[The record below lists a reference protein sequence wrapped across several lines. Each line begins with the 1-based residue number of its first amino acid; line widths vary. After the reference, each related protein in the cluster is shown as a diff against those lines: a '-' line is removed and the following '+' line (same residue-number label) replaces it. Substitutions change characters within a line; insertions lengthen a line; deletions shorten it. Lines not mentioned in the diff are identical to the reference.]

1 MTKTSNANCLKF
13 TALEYSKMFIEASFA
28 EINLSYSYD
37 KRVWSRIKFNKK
49 TSICGYSIWWEND
62 IIDIDKGKT
71 LYLKGDNSFDIA
83 HSIRFF
89 MDGLIAAGGSIAAI
103 TNTPYCRGM
112 FKDCEA
118 LVTAPRLPFTKLVEN
133 CYMDMFFNCWRLKA
147 APKLPA
153 MKLAKYCYDGMLY
166 NCHKLKVASE
176 LPAMWLKVGCYAYMF
191 WGCDSLRKAPKLP
204 AMKLAK
210 NCYRAM
216 FRGDKNLVIPPKL
229 PATVLEKGCY
239 SQMFWDCDKLLT
251 TPLSPTV
258 KLIMDY
264 YTKDMLY

>member
-13 TALEYSKMFIEASFA
+13 TALEYSKIFINASFA
-28 EINLSYSYD
+28 EVNLSYSYD
-37 KRVWSRIKFNKK
+37 KKVWSKIKFNKK
-49 TSICGYSIWWEND
+49 TYTWGYSIWWEND

-71 LYLKGDNSFDIA
+71 LYLKGDNSFNID
-83 HSIRFF
+83 HRIRFF

-133 CYMDMFFNCWRLKA
+133 CYMYMFSNCWRLKA

-153 MKLAKYCYDGMLY
+153 TKLAEG
-166 NCHKLKVASE
+166 
-176 LPAMWLKVGCYAYMF
+176 
-191 WGCDSLRKAPKLP
+191 
-204 AMKLAK
+204 
-210 NCYRAM
+210 CYRAM

-229 PATVLEKGCY
+229 PATVLKKGCY
-239 SQMFWDCDKLLT
+239 SQMF
-251 TPLSPTV
+251 
-258 KLIMDY
+258 
-264 YTKDMLY
+264 